1 MTSDA
6 KIGLL
11 LGLVFIFVI
20 AFVINGLP
28 SFRDATNNSEL
39 TTNMVSSQKDSWGIG
54 TNERKIQEGI
64 DWTGQPFEEPVEE
77 PFEEITPEPENT
89 EDIRFEMSIPENI
102 AIVEDTSTGLTP
114 EMVEQTLA
122 QSNDPLVGEPPA
134 PEPTESEVVETIA
147 IELPPVE
154 RPPEPDNRAGARRS
168 APKVYVVSD
177 GDNLGSIA
185 RRFYGPEE
193 GNRWVNSLKIFEA
206 NRGVL
211 ESPHKLVIGQKIV
224 VPPLKASKPN
234 SDKPKTG
241 LAGSFFEQAKSI
253 GRKLL
258 PAADKPK
265 PAPKPAP
272 KPNPG
277 RHYVVQS
284 DDSLWQI
291 ATKQLGDPIR
301 YKEIVKLNPGVLR
314 NENTTL
320 KIGMQ
325 LNLPAQ

>member
-39 TTNMVSSQKDSWGIG
+39 TTNMVSSQKETWGIG
-54 TNERKIQEGI
+54 TNERKFQDGI
-64 DWTGQPFEEPVEE
+64 DWTGQPIEEPVEE
-77 PFEEITPEPENT
+77 PFDEITPEPEDT
-89 EDIRFEMSIPENI
+89 EDIRYQVPLPENI
-102 AIVEDTSTGLTP
+102 AIVEDTSIGLTP
-114 EMVEQTLA
+114 EMVEHTLA
-122 QSNDPLVGEPPA
+122 QSNDRLVGEPLA
-134 PEPTESEVVETIA
+134 PEPTESEDVETIA

-154 RPPEPDNRAGARRS
+154 RTPEREKPGNARRTM
-168 APKVYVVSD
+168 PKVYVVSD

-185 RRFYGPEE
+185 KRFYGPEE

-224 VPPLKASKPN
+224 VPPLKAPKPDK
-234 SDKPKTG
+234 DKPDSS
-241 LAGSFFEQAKSI
+241 LAGSLFERAKSI

-258 PAADKPK
+258 PAANDPK
-265 PAPKPAP
+265 PAPKT
-272 KPNPG
+272 KPG
-277 RHYVVQS
+277 RQYVVHD

-301 YKEIVKLNPGVLR
+301 YKEIVKLNPGVLKD
-314 NENTTL
+314 ENTTL
-320 KIGMQ
+320 RIGMQ